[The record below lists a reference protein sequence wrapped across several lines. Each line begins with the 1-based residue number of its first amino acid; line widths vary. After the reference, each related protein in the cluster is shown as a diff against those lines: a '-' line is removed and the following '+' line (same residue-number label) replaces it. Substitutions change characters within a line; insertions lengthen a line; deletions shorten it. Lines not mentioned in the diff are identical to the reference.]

1 MGKRFMSKDLG
12 NGLLE
17 ICGEKRLNRVG
28 RLIGLNHKL
37 IRVLGVLKGVIWVI
51 LF

>member
-12 NGLLE
+12 NGLMG

-37 IRVLGVLKGVIWVI
+37 IRVLRVLKGVIWVI